1 MCMYTPSFTY
11 RYITNH
17 QKSLIENDPT
27 RKYSLSKLKN
37 GNKNITTVITKSFN
51 VKKKKKR
58 KTQEK
63 NPANSV

>member
-1 MCMYTPSFTY
+1 MYTPSFTY

-63 NPANSV
+63 NPENSV